1 MEFGYVIYLGT
12 NYASNR
18 GYPYAELRSLARQA
32 EQAGFDSLWFYDHF
46 IFDIDGQPREGMWE
60 AWTMMSAIAE
70 ATERVQ
76 LGTLVLCNQMR
87 HPAMLAKMAITLDE
101 VSDGRVILGL
111 GAGWHQA
118 EFDAL
123 GLPFDDRVSRLEEA
137 VQIIKPLLR
146 HEQVD
151 FAGSHYR
158 TRNCQILPPGPRTA
172 GPPLMIGASSPRM
185 LRLTARSA
193 DIWNVDG
200 CTVPSSIDEPLA
212 RMKQAC
218 AAVGRDPATLPV
230 TAHVSIAFPELGPLP
245 WWMTDYLSGSDDDI
259 VEVLAAYAERGT
271 AHVMFQCAPTGAES
285 LARLGSIVARYRGS
299 TG

>member
-1 MEFGYVIYLGT
+1 
-12 NYASNR
+12 
-18 GYPYAELRSLARQA
+18 
-32 EQAGFDSLWFYDHF
+32 
-46 IFDIDGQPREGMWE
+46 
-60 AWTMMSAIAE
+60 MMSAIAE

-76 LGTLVLCNQMR
+76 LGTLVLCNQFR

-146 HEQVD
+146 HDVVN
-151 FAGSHYR
+151 FTGSHYR

-185 LRLTARSA
+185 LRLTAQSA
-193 DIWNVDG
+193 DIWNVNG

-212 RMKQAC
+212 QMKQVC
-218 AAVGRDPATLPV
+218 ADVGRDPATLTV
-230 TAHVSIAFPELGPLP
+230 TAHVTVAFPELGQLP

-259 VEVLAAYAERGT
+259 VDALAAYAARGV
-271 AHVMFQCAPTGAES
+271 AHVMIRCAPNGAES
-285 LARLGSIVARYRGS
+285 LARLSSIVARYRRFAG
-299 TG
+299 